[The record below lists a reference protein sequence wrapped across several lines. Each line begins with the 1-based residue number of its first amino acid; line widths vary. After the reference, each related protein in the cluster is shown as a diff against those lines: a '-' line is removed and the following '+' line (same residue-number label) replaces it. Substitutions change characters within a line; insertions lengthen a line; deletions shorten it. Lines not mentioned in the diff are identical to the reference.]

1 MKTAR
6 YPYLVNKAFF
16 NILMASLLSTIAMQ
30 LATSIGVIVA
40 GNFVSPDAVSVIN
53 LTMPIISFVN
63 AAYMLFGMGASYRI
77 SRLLGNNDYDSV
89 KRVFSCS
96 VVAVVTLAMLFTV
109 LLLVFHQDIAR
120 MLTSDARLS
129 VMQTEYLSVFA
140 FQPLFFMPALH
151 FGACVKS
158 IGNSRLIPKAT
169 LAGMVLQIVT
179 AYTSVVFFG
188 MGVKGIALAAC
199 VGFAAQNAIYLFK
212 GIWPS
217 ELLNGFTF
225 HFKMGP
231 EIKKNMKHSFPLF
244 LSLFL
249 MGSMLFAINHIV
261 ASTLGTDGLNIASVC
276 MQLMLLSTMLMAGIN
291 SATMPIGNMMMGEGD
306 YDGVRMLNTTVTKV
320 VAVIFATV
328 LILILCFPAA
338 VLQLFGLDDTSIENG
353 GSGAI
358 RIFALL
364 IPLQSYSMLRMTRL
378 MILSYTKLASLS
390 ATLRVVLMLAVV
402 ALIAHIAPKHLW
414 WGFPLSALMNETVIG
429 FLSYRIHRRTPG
441 TSPLTLIPKDS
452 ASTIWSSS
460 LPYDLQSLSVILG
473 EIERF
478 LSKSHADD
486 RTIKKIILTTE
497 ELACNIIKFA
507 QKGKVNQRF
516 DILIRAMDDKFIVSL
531 KDDGKPFNPIKKDG
545 YGILETEDY
554 TDLLNVNIGLR
565 IVNNIGLHL
574 EYRYMYGQNI
584 VTILNFPIDI
594 QEW

>member
-63 AAYMLFGMGASYRI
+63 AAYILFGMGASYRI

-276 MQLMLLSTMLMAGIN
+276 MQLMLLSIMLMAGIN

-486 RTIKKIILTTE
+486 RTIKKIMLTTE

-584 VTILNFPIDI
+584 VTILNFRK
-594 QEW
+594 

>member
-1 MKTAR
+1 M
-6 YPYLVNKAFF
+6 L
-16 NILMASLLSTIAMQ
+16 IA
-30 LATSIGVIVA
+30 I
-40 GNFVSPDAVSVIN
+40 
-53 LTMPIISFVN
+53 
-63 AAYMLFGMGASYRI
+63 
-77 SRLLGNNDYDSV
+77 
-89 KRVFSCS
+89 
-96 VVAVVTLAMLFTV
+96 
-109 LLLVFHQDIAR
+109 
-120 MLTSDARLS
+120 
-129 VMQTEYLSVFA
+129 
-140 FQPLFFMPALH
+140 
-151 FGACVKS
+151 
-158 IGNSRLIPKAT
+158 
-169 LAGMVLQIVT
+169 
-179 AYTSVVFFG
+179 
-188 MGVKGIALAAC
+188 
-199 VGFAAQNAIYLFK
+199 
-212 GIWPS
+212 
-217 ELLNGFTF
+217 
-225 HFKMGP
+225 
-231 EIKKNMKHSFPLF
+231 
-244 LSLFL
+244 
-249 MGSMLFAINHIV
+249 
-261 ASTLGTDGLNIASVC
+261 
-276 MQLMLLSTMLMAGIN
+276 MLMAGIN
-291 SATMPIGNMMMGEGD
+291 SAMMPIGNMMMGEGD

-486 RTIKKIILTTE
+486 RTIKKIMLTTE

-545 YGILETEDY
+545 HHTLITESFP
-554 TDLLNVNIGLR
+554 DLLNATIGLK

-584 VTILNFPIDI
+584 VNILGFRTRPTGASSGR
-594 QEW
+594 